1 MSKLLMDII
10 QVSANIAIV
19 LTFIITIY
27 IFRENISSRKTSIRP
42 LLMPGRV
49 NQFFN
54 DDNLFA
60 GNYEYPLTDD
70 VGTTALV
77 HFGIK
82 NAGKGV
88 AKNVNVLNFRSEE
101 EEPIEF
107 RVGNNSI
114 SIPEGEHVPFVI
126 RIARKDPT
134 EYFFITYSTTISYED
149 IFGKKFYIS
158 IRLWVQESGVIVIEY
173 NDAQIPQ
180 WKEFMTVVS
189 REVELN
195 GFFEMRQLEER
206 INDNKRE

>member
-1 MSKLLMDII
+1 MPKLLMDIVQI
-10 QVSANIAIV
+10 SANVAIV

-60 GNYEYPLTDD
+60 GNYEYPMTDD

-82 NAGKGV
+82 NAGKGS
-88 AKNVNVLNFRSEE
+88 AKNVRVLNFISEE
-101 EEPIEF
+101 NEPIEF
-107 RVGNNSI
+107 RVGNNAI
-114 SIPEGEHVPFVI
+114 SIPEGEHIPFVI
-126 RIARKDPT
+126 RIAREDPT
-134 EYFFITYSTTISYED
+134 DYYFITYSTTISYED
-149 IFGKKFYIS
+149 IFGKEFYLS
-158 IRLWVQESGVIVIEY
+158 VRVWVQENSVIVIEY

-180 WKEFMTVVS
+180 WKEFITVVS

-195 GFFEMRQLEER
+195 GFFEMRQLEK
-206 INDNKRE
+206 NLKDNQK